1 MQSSFPFPGRFD
13 SDLNV
18 DNKWQSYSESK
29 QRLQEQDPR
38 YYNDT
43 DSRRLKAEGN
53 LSYLGF
59 IEIVKKLWENSYPD
73 IPIVATFGGNFAH
86 YPCIAYGLELK
97 RAHNQEPKM
106 RYRDKALGDDGK
118 YYIIEAQR
126 FQNVVSFTTIVEA
139 DAGKLD
145 GSEQRY
151 AGAEVADRIID
162 IFEDFMLEYTPVF
175 KKLGASEF
183 VYARRISDTE
193 INMDQ
198 TDVVKR
204 AVTYLL
210 TTEKISV
217 TAVDKIESILADVRQ
232 WVSYEKELIEQAA
245 ATPSSYYDQQMNV
258 QIVDLNQGSTPNI

>member
-1 MQSSFPFPGRFD
+1 MQHPFPGSFD
-13 SDLNV
+13 SDSASE
-18 DNKWQSYSESK
+18 NKWKSYSESK

-53 LSYLGF
+53 LSYLEF

-73 IPIVATFGGNFAH
+73 IPIVATFNGKMAT

-126 FQNVVSFTTIVEA
+126 FQNIVSFTTIVKA
-139 DAGKLD
+139 NAGQLD
-145 GSEQRY
+145 GDTQRY
-151 AGAEVADRIID
+151 AGAEVADRIVD

-175 KKLGASEF
+175 KRLGASEF
-183 VYARRISDTE
+183 VYARRLSDTE
-193 INMDQ
+193 INMAE

-210 TTEKISV
+210 TTEKIHV
-217 TAVDKIESILADVRQ
+217 TEVGKVESIVADVRQ
-232 WVSYEKELIEQAA
+232 WVSYEKELIDQAA
-245 ATPSSYYDQQMNV
+245 ATPSSYYDQKMDFYV
-258 QIVDLNQGSTPNI
+258 VDLYQNATPNY

>member
-1 MQSSFPFPGRFD
+1 
-13 SDLNV
+13 
-18 DNKWQSYSESK
+18 
-29 QRLQEQDPR
+29 
-38 YYNDT
+38 
-43 DSRRLKAEGN
+43 
-53 LSYLGF
+53 
-59 IEIVKKLWENSYPD
+59 
-73 IPIVATFGGNFAH
+73 
-86 YPCIAYGLELK
+86 
-97 RAHNQEPKM
+97 M

-198 TDVVKR
+198 TDVVK
-204 AVTYLL
+204 
-210 TTEKISV
+210 
-217 TAVDKIESILADVRQ
+217 
-232 WVSYEKELIEQAA
+232 EL
-245 ATPSSYYDQQMNV
+245 
-258 QIVDLNQGSTPNI
+258 